1 MKEETIRWYFPA
13 IQCEA
18 VVVFVSKDSGD
29 QSVFPNAYFIDEKD
43 GKWYVMIRDARPV
56 QEEGGSVQEQVLCFL
71 LSRRGGGGK
80 TVAGYR

>member
-1 MKEETIRWYFPA
+1 MVFPRNTMWSSGGIRK
-13 IQCEA
+13 QRLRR
-18 VVVFVSKDSGD
+18 S
-29 QSVFPNAYFIDEKD
+29 SVFPNAYFIDEKD

-56 QEEGGSVQEQVLCFL
+56 QEEGSSVQEQVLCFL

>member
-56 QEEGGSVQEQVLCFL
+56 QEEGSSVQEQVLCFL

>member
-43 GKWYVMIRDARPV
+43 GKWYCTIRNDPAFDVEGIPV
-56 QEEGGSVQEQVLCFL
+56 QEHILSFL
-71 LSRRGGGGK
+71 LSRRWR
-80 TVAGYR
+80 Y

>member
-29 QSVFPNAYFIDEKD
+29 QSVFPNAYFI
-43 GKWYVMIRDARPV
+43 
-56 QEEGGSVQEQVLCFL
+56 EGNGTS
-71 LSRRGGGGK
+71 
-80 TVAGYR
+80 